1 MSLGYLLRR
10 VGMFL
15 LVVWVAASINFVI
28 PRLAR
33 GDPIQAQFAQLET
46 LGIRTSGMDQVVA
59 AYKKRLGL
67 DRPMVEQYF
76 SYLWNVARFDFGPS
90 ITYFPAD
97 IGRLIVQRL
106 PWTIGLL
113 TASTIIAF
121 IVGNLLGALLGW
133 PGSSRW
139 VKWLV
144 PVLMP
149 LSAIPYYLLG
159 LILIFTFAFTFKL
172 FPLGGAYSTGAK
184 IELAPDFTLDIL
196 YHSILPALSIVLSVT
211 GFWMLGMRGM
221 MVTNMG
227 EDYMIMA
234 EAKGLSPLRIFL
246 RYAMRNAMLPQ
257 VTGLALTF
265 GGIIAGSVLVEVIFD
280 YPGMGWILWRAI
292 RNTDYFL
299 IQGIVF
305 VLVVSVAL
313 AMLVL
318 DLIYPFVDRRIV
330 YVRR

>member
-1 MSLGYLLRR
+1 
-10 VGMFL
+10 
-15 LVVWVAASINFVI
+15 
-28 PRLAR
+28 
-33 GDPIQAQFAQLET
+33 
-46 LGIRTSGMDQVVA
+46 
-59 AYKKRLGL
+59 
-67 DRPMVEQYF
+67 
-76 SYLWNVARFDFGPS
+76 
-90 ITYFPAD
+90 
-97 IGRLIVQRL
+97 
-106 PWTIGLL
+106 
-113 TASTIIAF
+113 
-121 IVGNLLGALLGW
+121 
-133 PGSSRW
+133 
-139 VKWLV
+139 
-144 PVLMP
+144 
-149 LSAIPYYLLG
+149 
-159 LILIFTFAFTFKL
+159 
-172 FPLGGAYSTGAK
+172 
-184 IELAPDFTLDIL
+184 
-196 YHSILPALSIVLSVT
+196 
-211 GFWMLGMRGM
+211 MLGMRGM

-227 EDYMIMA
+227 EDFMIMA

-265 GGIIAGSVLVEVIFD
+265 GGIIAGAVLVEVIFD